1 MTTQTPNTMAA
12 ATPAPYA
19 HLPIFPADLM
29 RMLGYKHRNSLRV
42 AIRDKKV
49 PPPDVQLSQ
58 KTRYWHKATLVN
70 AGLISAD
77 GGSAAQ

>member
-1 MTTQTPNTMAA
+1 MTTP
-12 ATPAPYA
+12 ATPAPYT
-19 HLPIFPADLM
+19 HTPIFPADLM
-29 RMLGYKHRNSLRV
+29 RMLGYTHRNTLRV

-70 AGLISAD
+70 AGLIPAD
-77 GGSAAQ
+77 GGGAAP

>member
-1 MTTQTPNTMAA
+1 MTQPVTS
-12 ATPAPYA
+12 APYT

-29 RMLGYKHRNSLRV
+29 RMLGYTHRNTLRV

-70 AGLISAD
+70 AGLIPAD
-77 GGSAAQ
+77 SGGSTA

>member
-1 MTTQTPNTMAA
+1 MTTPA
-12 ATPAPYA
+12 ATPAPFA

-29 RMLGYKHRNSLRV
+29 RLLGYTHRNTLRV
-42 AIRDKKV
+42 AIRDKRI

-58 KTRYWHKATLVN
+58 KTRYWHAATLIK

-77 GGSAAQ
+77 GGGAAQ